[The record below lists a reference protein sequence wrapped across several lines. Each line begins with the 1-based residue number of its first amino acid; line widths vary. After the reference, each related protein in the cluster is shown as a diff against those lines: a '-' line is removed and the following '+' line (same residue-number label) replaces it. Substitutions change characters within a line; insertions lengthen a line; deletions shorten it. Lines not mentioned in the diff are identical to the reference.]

1 MVYKAALLLY
11 YGNGKRFPKAF
22 SADSDEQN
30 RRSERLRSRSI
41 AWRHSVPTRNGTIM
55 VSIKDVAKRAGV
67 AISTVSKVLNNYP
80 NVSEET
86 KKKVNEAVAELNFV
100 PNSVAAALSSKQSGR
115 VAFLMNLSSA
125 SQAIDEINMQ
135 YMAGTIGQAVEMN
148 LDVITVFYSMLKN
161 KSLEEVVRYLQSQ
174 SITGLI
180 IFGISKDDK
189 VLQKLIASQMF
200 KIVVV
205 DAPLVNESTSAIWI
219 DQEQAQYDVAKKTIT
234 ENKCRSILYLAGKKN
249 GYVTEERLNGIRR
262 LAEESELP
270 LLVRNGEFS
279 ELQARNMTFKY
290 ARNKDVVV
298 CASDLMAIGAM
309 KALIE
314 MDIFR
319 PVCGFDGITLMG
331 YAGKQMNTVRQ
342 DFKRIASEAVKELK
356 RLLDGGAGRQIVLDY
371 ELVRIRYTD
380 IIA

>member
-1 MVYKAALLLY
+1 MRQCCNVSDLIQ
-11 YGNGKRFPKAF
+11 NGKA
-22 SADSDEQN
+22 
-30 RRSERLRSRSI
+30 
-41 AWRHSVPTRNGTIM
+41 M

-115 VAFLMNLSSA
+115 VAFLMNLDNV

-161 KSLEEVVRYLQSQ
+161 KSLEEVIRYLQSQ

-180 IFGISKDDK
+180 IFGMSKDDK
-189 VLQKLIASQMF
+189 VLHKLIESRIF
-200 KIVVV
+200 KIVLV
-205 DAPLVNESTSAIWI
+205 DVPMVNESTSSIWI
-219 DQEQAQYDVAKKTIT
+219 DQEQAQYDVAKKTVL
-234 ENKCRSILYLAGKKN
+234 ENKGKSILYLAGKKN
-249 GYVTEERLNGIRR
+249 GYVTEERLKGIKR
-262 LAEESELP
+262 LAEELQ
-270 LLVRNGEFS
+270 LQMLIRNGEFS
-279 ELQARNMTFKY
+279 ELQARNLTFKY
-290 ARNKDVVV
+290 ARKKDVVV

-342 DFKRIASEAVKELK
+342 NFKEIASEAVKELK
-356 RLLDGGAGRQIVLDY
+356 RLLDGGEGQQIVLDY